1 MRSIVVLSGLAALVA
16 AVSATHLWAAPVAS
30 VANIA
35 PPATA
40 FLPQPPFAAP
50 RQIVFFGRVKSLT
63 RSGSRFVMRVDPGV
77 VLTGVTANRAAVE
90 DKVIAPGE
98 VVPNDGYVRDEGHR
112 LLSYLVPRTAHVTVI
127 TNPGTGPRATPI
139 SVAELAQI
147 VKGRNPNKRPLFEPK
162 NGFWIRVAGD
172 RALALDQQYSP

>member
-16 AVSATHLWAAPVAS
+16 AVSATHLWAAPAAS

-35 PPATA
+35 PPVTA

-63 RSGSRFVMRVDPGV
+63 RSGSRFVMRVDPAV